1 MWFSFFYRGDYPP
14 LFLGL
19 GDYPPCNSNKLT
31 MTKELTK
38 KPRVVV
44 SISDR
49 THSKLKRY
57 TKKHGLKLGTAADN
71 IIKKYLCEMK
81 KSGT

>member
-1 MWFSFFYRGDYPP
+1 
-14 LFLGL
+14 
-19 GDYPPCNSNKLT
+19 

-49 THSKLKRY
+49 THSRLKRY

-71 IIKKYLCEMK
+71 IIKKYLCEMSR
-81 KSGT
+81 SGT